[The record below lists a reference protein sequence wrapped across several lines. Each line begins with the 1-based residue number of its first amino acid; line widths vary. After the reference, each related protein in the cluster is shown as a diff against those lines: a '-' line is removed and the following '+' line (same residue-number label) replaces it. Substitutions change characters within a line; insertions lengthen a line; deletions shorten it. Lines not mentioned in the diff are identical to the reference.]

1 MDLPFRLRAA
11 RGAFFAVLFHGMGLC
26 VAAGNEAS
34 SACTRPRAGA
44 AA

>member
-1 MDLPFRLRAA
+1 MDLPFRLCAA
-11 RGAFFAVLFHGMGLC
+11 RCAFFAVLFHGMGLC

-34 SACTRPRAGA
+34 SACARLQAGA